1 MMIQIL
7 KTLVNQAGL
16 IAILA
21 FAISQSRTIKRLLIR
36 RKKSRRDLII
46 IVILFGSLG
55 IAGTYMGVPVHG
67 AIANSRVVGVFVA
80 GLIGGPITG
89 LLTGM
94 VAGLHRW
101 AIDIGGFTA
110 FACMLSTILEGLLG
124 GLLRKRMERVEEK
137 WFFAMSAGAAAEIL
151 QMLLILLIVRP
162 FIEALELVMIE

>member
-21 FAISQSRTIKRLLIR
+21 FAISQSRTVKRILT
-36 RKKSRRDLII
+36 RKHKRKRELAV
-46 IVILFGSLG
+46 IVILFGGLG
-55 IAGTYMGVPVHG
+55 IVGTYMGVPVHG

-80 GLIGGPITG
+80 GLIGGPLAG
-89 LLTGM
+89 LLAGM
-94 VAGLHRW
+94 IAGFHRW

-124 GLLRKRMERVEEK
+124 GLLSKRMERVEEK
-137 WFFAMSAGAAAEIL
+137 WFFALVAGASAEIM

-162 FIEALELVMIE
+162 FHEAL